1 MLFGD
6 QQYAEL
12 PEYAIQ
18 ILIDRG
24 VGVAQW
30 EDIGRQMQQANL
42 HRNRNTF
49 YANLK
54 KYGLPTAAMASL
66 FHLANRVN
74 PMRPIKPT
82 AGMRGTIILQNA
94 LERNDTLE
102 QG

>member
-12 PEYAIQ
+12 PEHAIQ

-24 VGVAQW
+24 VGVAEW
-30 EDIGRQMQQANL
+30 EAIGRQMQQANL
-42 HRNRNTF
+42 HRNQRTF

-66 FHLANRVN
+66 YHLANKVN

-82 AGMRGTIILQNA
+82 AGMRGMLILQHA
-94 LERNDTLE
+94 LERNNSMGT
-102 QG
+102 